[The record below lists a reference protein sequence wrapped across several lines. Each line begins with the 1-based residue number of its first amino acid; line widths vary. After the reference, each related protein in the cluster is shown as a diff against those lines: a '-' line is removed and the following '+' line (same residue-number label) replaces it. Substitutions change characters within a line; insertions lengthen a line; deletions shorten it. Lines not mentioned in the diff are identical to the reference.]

1 MTEKQ
6 AKINKNIYNNIY
18 FKKQETFKQKYSFGY
33 KYGYFKLTY
42 QSVK

>member
-18 FKKQETFKQKYSFGY
+18 FKKNKKHLNRNIASDTNMDI
-33 KYGYFKLTY
+33 LN
-42 QSVK
+42 